1 MVTRGS
7 GSAEECEAVAGLC
20 SGPVGFATERE
31 EPALRVGVAGNG
43 FAVAAE
49 TVVFWVVDE
58 PGTNWVEVDI
68 GGDRFDGAT
77 GGLDVS
83 VVPGT
88 S

>member
-1 MVTRGS
+1 MGARG
-7 GSAEECEAVAGLC
+7 GCGAEECEAVAGLRG
-20 SGPVGFATERE
+20 GPVGFATERDE
-31 EPALRVGVAGNG
+31 AALRVGVAGHG

-49 TVVFWVVDE
+49 AVVFRIVDE
-58 PGTNWVEVDI
+58 AGAERVQVDV